1 MFLFK
6 SCGGLITPSVLVL
19 TDHKHKSV
27 ITEVPSAMAKRV
39 VLLGAPGAGKG
50 TQAKMLIEKYKIPQ
64 ISTGDILRKAVA
76 DGTPLGKEAKVIMDS
91 GGLVSDKIV
100 LGLVE
105 ERIKQ
110 PDCKAGFIL
119 DGFPRNTAQA
129 EALDKI
135 LSGMGMPLT
144 AALNIDVDMNDLL
157 KRLTGRRTCKSCQQM
172 YNIYFSPPKKEGVCD
187 KCGGALFQR
196 DDDKEETIKKR
207 LDVYTKQTAPLI
219 DYYSK
224 KNIMK
229 TIMGTGS
236 INDIF
241 NKVVAVL
248 G

>member
-1 MFLFK
+1 
-6 SCGGLITPSVLVL
+6 
-19 TDHKHKSV
+19 
-27 ITEVPSAMAKRV
+27 MAKRV

-110 PDCKAGFIL
+110 PDCKTGFIL

-129 EALDKI
+129 DALDKI

-144 AALNIDVDMNDLL
+144 VALNIDVDMNDLL
-157 KRLTGRRTCKSCQQM
+157 KRLTGRRTCKGCQQM
-172 YNIYFSPPKKEGVCD
+172 YNIHFSAPKKDGACD
-187 KCGGALFQR
+187 KCGGELFQR
-196 DDDKEETIKKR
+196 DDDKEATIKKR
-207 LDVYTKQTAPLI
+207 LDVYTQQTAPLI

-229 TIMGTGS
+229 TVAGVGS

-241 NKVVAVL
+241 NKVTAVL

>member
-1 MFLFK
+1 MKVSLNENVEAGIKKVYIVF
-6 SCGGLITPSVLVL
+6 
-19 TDHKHKSV
+19 
-27 ITEVPSAMAKRV
+27 
-39 VLLGAPGAGKG
+39 LGAPGAGKG

-129 EALDKI
+129 EALDTI
-135 LSGMGMPLT
+135 LTGMGMPLT

-241 NKVVAVL
+241 AKVVATL
-248 G
+248 GV

>member
-1 MFLFK
+1 
-6 SCGGLITPSVLVL
+6 
-19 TDHKHKSV
+19 
-27 ITEVPSAMAKRV
+27 MAKRV

-50 TQAKMLIEKYKIPQ
+50 TQAKMLIEKFNIPQ

-76 DGTPLGKEAKVIMDS
+76 DGTPLGKEAKVIMDQ

-119 DGFPRNTAQA
+119 DGFPRNTVQA

-135 LSGMGMPLT
+135 LTGMGMPLT
-144 AALNIDVDMNDLL
+144 IALNIDVDMNDLL

-172 YNIYFSPPKKEGVCD
+172 YNIYFSAPKKDGVCD

-207 LDVYTKQTAPLI
+207 LDVYQKQTAPLI

-229 TIMGTGS
+229 TVMGVGS
-236 INDIF
+236 IDDIF
-241 NKVVAVL
+241 KKVVAAL